1 MSKDYKKTGIFLVAA
16 FLVYII
22 ITALFHFNILDSYYA
37 SVLTLVCIN
46 IIMAVSLNL
55 IIGFTG
61 QLALGHAG
69 FMSIGGYA
77 AAMFTLKLHVPFLIA
92 IIIGGIFAA
101 VIGILIGLPIL
112 RLKGD
117 YLAITTLGLGEI
129 IRVAI
134 QNLDFLGGASGLPGI
149 PLKST
154 FEWVFAIMVVT
165 ILIIYRIIHSSQ
177 GRAMI
182 SVREDEIAAEAM
194 GINTTKYKIV
204 AFALGSFFAG
214 VGGGLYAHFFTYMD
228 PVSFNFLKSFDI
240 VTYVVLGGM
249 GSLTGSV
256 ISAGLLTFLPEV
268 LRAFN
273 DYRMIIYPIALILI
287 MRFRPQ
293 GLLGSKE
300 LSFKVFDNL
309 FKRGDKD
316 GIA

>member
-1 MSKDYKKTGIFLVAA
+1 MKKGWTNIILSLLASIALFG
-16 FLVYII
+16 I
-22 ITALFHFNILDSYYA
+22 ITALINTGILDSYYA
-37 SVLTLVCIN
+37 RILTVVCIN

-69 FMSIGGYA
+69 FMSIGGYT
-77 AAMFTLKLHVPFLIA
+77 AAMFTLKLGLPFPVV
-92 IIIGGIFAA
+92 IILGGIFAA
-101 VIGILIGLPIL
+101 AVGVLIGLPIL

-129 IRVAI
+129 IRVAV
-134 QNLDFLGGASGLPGI
+134 QNLDSLGGASGLPGI
-149 PLKST
+149 PYKST
-154 FEWVFAIMVVT
+154 FPWVYFIMVLS
-165 ILIIYRIIHSSQ
+165 ILVIYNIIHSTQ

-194 GINTTKYKIV
+194 GINTTKYKIL
-204 AFALGSFFAG
+204 AFAIGAFFAG
-214 VGGGLYAHFFTYMD
+214 IGGGLYAHYIMFMD
-228 PVSFNFLKSFDI
+228 PLSFNFLKSFDF

-256 ISAGLLTFLPEV
+256 LSAGVLTFLPEV

-273 DYRMIIYPIALILI
+273 DYRMILYPIALILI

-293 GLLGSKE
+293 GLMGSKE
-300 LSFKVFDNL
+300 LSLKVFNNL
-309 FKRGDKD
+309 LNRSDKN
-316 GIA
+316 GNA